1 MDILQKLLS
10 FVGGALPLV
19 LGGLA
24 AFWLGSWIIS
34 LRRVVQTNMTHVVQ
48 SGRKT
53 LSFGAGQVAGN
64 VYYEWPNWVPVIGVS
79 VIKLPVSN
87 FSLSLKDYE
96 AYDKDRVPFVV
107 DIVAFFRIFNTAL
120 AAERVVTVSD
130 LESQLVQ
137 IVQGAARKILA
148 NDTIDAIMT
157 ERAKFGE
164 QFTQDV
170 EEQLKQWGVE
180 AVKSME
186 LMDIRDARD
195 SQVIHNIMAKKI
207 SHIAME
213 SRVEVAK
220 NDQAAET
227 AEINA
232 KQAVDVRAQEA
243 EQVVGQRTAEKDKQI
258 GIAQE
263 QSQQEVLAAAKITT
277 ERQMAVQTVQDVQTA
292 EIAKQVAIVTAEQ
305 QREVT
310 VVNAEARK
318 QQTLID
324 AEAER
329 SKTETVSQGVL
340 AAAINDSEG
349 IKARGAATANAQELL
364 LLAPVTAQ
372 TTLAKEIG
380 ANEGYQAYL
389 IGVAKIEAGQTVGV
403 ELAKAIGAAD
413 VKIIANS
420 GDVQGGVA
428 SVGDLFTARGGTNL
442 TGMLE
447 AIAQG
452 DVGKELISKITDGV
466 SGVIKPKA
474 APRNGSAKQ

>member
-1 MDILQKLLS
+1 MDIVQKLLS
-10 FVGGALPLV
+10 TAGFLIPL
-19 LGGLA
+19 GLA
-24 AFWLGSWIIS
+24 GLFIFWIGSWVIS
-34 LRRVVQTNMTHVVQ
+34 LRRVVQTNMVHVLQ
-48 SGRKT
+48 SAKKT
-53 LSFGAGQVAGN
+53 IAFGTGQAAGN

-87 FSLSLKDYE
+87 FSLALKDYE

-107 DIVAFFRIFNTAL
+107 DIVAFFRIFDTAL
-120 AAERVVTVSD
+120 AAERVVTVAD
-130 LESQLVQ
+130 LNAQLVQ

-170 EEQLKQWGVE
+170 ETQLKEWGVE

-186 LMDIRDARD
+186 LMDIRDGSG

-220 NDQAAET
+220 NDQAAKT
-227 AEINA
+227 AEIDA
-232 KQAVDVRAQEA
+232 KQAVDVRAQDA
-243 EQVVGQRTAEKDKQI
+243 EQVVGQRTAEKDKQV
-258 GIAQE
+258 GIAKE
-263 QSQQEVLAAAKITT
+263 QSQQEVLAAAKLTT
-277 ERQMAVQTVQDVQTA
+277 EREMDVKKVQDVQTA
-292 EIAKQVAIVTAEQ
+292 EIARQVAVVTAEQ

-310 VVNAEARK
+310 VVNADARK
-318 QQTLID
+318 QQVIID
-324 AEAER
+324 ADAER
-329 SKTETVSQGVL
+329 AKTETVSQGVL

-389 IGVAKIEAGQTVGV
+389 VGIAQIEASQNVGV

-452 DVGKELISKITDGV
+452 DIGKGLIEKV
-466 SGVIKPKA
+466 AGVIDSAKAKP